1 MVRRLIGNKH
11 NFFGLIWNC
20 KNSWC
25 TIKITC
31 ISISDVEEIKNR
43 LSNVKHKVII
53 LSGKGGVGKSTFTA
67 HLAHGLA
74 SEQEKQVCLSLCQQS
89 IAHFYCLFRFRP
101 RSDMR
106 ARKTGTCMSVK
117 YCLSYFG

>member
-31 ISISDVEEIKNR
+31 ISISDVGEIKNR

-53 LSGKGGVGKSTFTA
+53 LSGKGGVGKSTFAA

-74 SEQEKQVCLSLCQQS
+74 SEQDKQVCLYQQS

-101 RSDMR
+101 RYGGR
-106 ARKTGTCMSVK
+106 ARKTGMSVK
-117 YCLSYFG
+117 YCESYFG